1 MSSQNPNR
9 AEERRSDLA
18 VMDANEF
25 KQKRRLERILDS
37 LHAVEDKADVAW
49 EWYAQ
54 GEISEDAKNI
64 MVQRAVQKAIREVY
78 NLLREG
84 RENGAKE
91 YWEGTDDEIGL
102 YSFMQADVMQ
112 AEEIT
117 QTVSEPNKP
126 PEKVTQTQ
134 ETTIDESISWAAY
147 LRLKEFLQE
156 EHDLEIQFEE
166 LEDSRPQHDW
176 REDLEDGVYRFE
188 EVHDES
194 IAE

>member
-1 MSSQNPNR
+1 MAAEQPPS
-9 AEERRSDLA
+9 EERRSDLA

-25 KQKRRLERILDS
+25 KQKRRLERILDA
-37 LHAVEDKADVAW
+37 LHAVEDRADIAW

-91 YWEGTDDEIGL
+91 YWEGTDTEIGL
-102 YSFMQADVMQ
+102 YKFMQADLMHTT
-112 AEEIT
+112 ETTE
-117 QTVSEPNKP
+117 TVSFPNKP
-126 PEKVTQTQ
+126 PQQITRTE
-134 ETTIDESISWAAY
+134 ETTIDEKVSWSAY

-156 EHDLEIQFEE
+156 VHDLEIQFE
-166 LEDSRPQHDW
+166 
-176 REDLEDGVYRFE
+176 DLNDDLDVWGYDE
-188 EVHDES
+188 EKIENLPDDVEV
-194 IAE
+194 I

>member
-1 MSSQNPNR
+1 MASDQPVHGD
-9 AEERRSDLA
+9 ERRSDLA

-54 GEISEDAKNI
+54 GQISEDAKNI

-84 RENGAKE
+84 KENGAKK
-91 YWEGTDDEIGL
+91 YWEGTETEIGL
-102 YSFMQADVMQ
+102 YGFMQADLMQ
-112 AEEIT
+112 TEEHT
-117 QTVSEPNKP
+117 KTVAQPNKP
-126 PEKVTQTQ
+126 PTTVTETE
-134 ETTIDESISWAAY
+134 ETTIDESVSWGAY

-156 EHDLEIQFEE
+156 EHNLEIQFEE
-166 LEDSRPQHDW
+166 MNEKLDIWGYDDEKIENLPDD
-176 REDLEDGVYRFE
+176 V
-188 EVHDES
+188 EV
-194 IAE
+194 I